1 MRQNGLRSQLPISK
15 RVKHGGMSAQITAP
29 ARSDSRE
36 HGDGITVH
44 PSPRHEIGHKT
55 ESGTYGA
62 EGRDQEGNQMWIAES
77 EQELENEINFLS
89 KEGKDSHALI
99 GRAGILARR

>member
-29 ARSDSRE
+29 AHSDS
-36 HGDGITVH
+36 GTYGYSITVH
-44 PSPRHEIGHKT
+44 PSLRHEIGHKT

-62 EGRDQEGNQMWIAES
+62 EGRDREGNQMWIAES